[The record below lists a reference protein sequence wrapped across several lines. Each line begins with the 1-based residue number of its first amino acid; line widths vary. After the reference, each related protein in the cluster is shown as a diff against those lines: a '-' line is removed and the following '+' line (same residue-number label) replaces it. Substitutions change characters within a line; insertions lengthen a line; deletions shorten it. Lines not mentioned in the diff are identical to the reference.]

1 MLIYSPLPELNSS
14 FLNDINPPSPSTTVN
29 TEPQFQSENLNH
41 EIIYKNSVLEIL
53 NQKPQGRAILIK
65 GNNGRLNYD
74 LRKQLANIIIKTKL
88 DIEPSKALQGPDFL
102 KLAHEIYEIFPQES
116 PAVYYAPYLAQT
128 KYQAKRNASGILF
141 NAYTTRRKHLR
152 NLGILPQPARSRSHS
167 RASTISSSDTTELTV
182 PGSGIQISEL
192 QRDDPSVS
200 EENLTI
206 LESPDP
212 GPWQQV
218 EKYWN
223 STVCARLRYL
233 YYEKGTLTDYL
244 NRFPILKSSSGF
256 TLLLQDY
263 ENLYPKNT
271 AGMTN
276 LTNVCKNIIKIAESK
291 ANTTTDA
298 TIKKAIQGYIDAIDE
313 NIEEDISLLLLPYI
327 MEAISS

>member
-1 MLIYSPLPELNSS
+1 MDQYTSDLLCKWGLIEYVNIFADARIDITTLQLIGDNEITALISTIGDRLRLKSNLEIWKKELGTSASSELPLSPVRPIESFVNVTFLIY
-14 FLNDINPPSPSTTVN
+14 
-29 TEPQFQSENLNH
+29 
-41 EIIYKNSVLEIL
+41 
-53 NQKPQGRAILIK
+53 
-65 GNNGRLNYD
+65 
-74 LRKQLANIIIKTKL
+74 
-88 DIEPSKALQGPDFL
+88 
-102 KLAHEIYEIFPQES
+102 
-116 PAVYYAPYLAQT
+116 
-128 KYQAKRNASGILF
+128 
-141 NAYTTRRKHLR
+141 
-152 NLGILPQPARSRSHS
+152 
-167 RASTISSSDTTELTV
+167 
-182 PGSGIQISEL
+182 
-192 QRDDPSVS
+192 DPSVS

-276 LTNVCKNIIKIAESK
+276 LIYV
-291 ANTTTDA
+291 
-298 TIKKAIQGYIDAIDE
+298 
-313 NIEEDISLLLLPYI
+313 
-327 MEAISS
+327 

>member
-1 MLIYSPLPELNSS
+1 MDQYTSDLLCKWGLIEYVNI
-14 FLNDINPPSPSTTVN
+14 FADAKIDITTLQLIGDTEITALISTIGDRLRLKSN
-29 TEPQFQSENLNH
+29 
-41 EIIYKNSVLEIL
+41 LEIWKKEL
-53 NQKPQGRAILIK
+53 GTSASSELPL
-65 GNNGRLNYD
+65 
-74 LRKQLANIIIKTKL
+74 
-88 DIEPSKALQGPDFL
+88 
-102 KLAHEIYEIFPQES
+102 S
-116 PAVYYAPYLAQT
+116 PT

-167 RASTISSSDTTELTV
+167 RASTISSTDTTELTV

-218 EKYWN
+218 EKYWS

-233 YYEKGTLTDYL
+233 YYEKGMLTDYL

-276 LTNVCKNIIKIAESK
+276 LIYV
-291 ANTTTDA
+291 
-298 TIKKAIQGYIDAIDE
+298 
-313 NIEEDISLLLLPYI
+313 
-327 MEAISS
+327 